1 MAAAAKAK
9 PPSTV
14 APNPVASPMS
24 VRLPIRYF
32 RAMAEAPQPPRPDR
46 LARSGA
52 IAIAAARIGIGIGA
66 FALTRPA
73 LRALGF
79 DEPDGT
85 SVALARLAG
94 GRDIA
99 LGVHGLIV
107 RDDAARLREATLL
120 GAVVD
125 AGDAI
130 AFGAAL
136 AGRDGIDR
144 TSWMNLPIAGSAV
157 IAGAW
162 VAARLG
168 GPATEGPEGP
178 EPSGI

>member
-1 MAAAAKAK
+1 MT
-9 PPSTV
+9 S
-14 APNPVASPMS
+14 
-24 VRLPIRYF
+24 
-32 RAMAEAPQPPRPDR
+32 APQPTDPNDPDR
-46 LARSGA
+46 LARAGA

-66 FALTRPA
+66 VALTRPA

-99 LGVHGLIV
+99 IGVHGLLV
-107 RDDAARLREATLL
+107 RNDAARLREATLL
-120 GAVVD
+120 GAAVD
-125 AGDAI
+125 AGDAA
-130 AFGAAL
+130 AFGAAIVS
-136 AGRDGIDR
+136 RDGIDR
-144 TSWMNLPIAGSAV
+144 TALMNIPIAGSAV

-168 GPATEGPEGP
+168 R
-178 EPSGI
+178 